1 MKETIASIILWHQQ
15 TFPDATLEGQIEK
28 WDDERLEWEDT
39 SSGTPDELL
48 ELADMVIVCCGIMRF
63 DYAEGFNY
71 LASTLGRIQ
80 VMPTNGKDLWGA
92 VERKMAINRNRK
104 WNKIGNTFQHI
115 SEGGEE

>member
-1 MKETIASIILWHQQ
+1 MSETIASIMLWHEQ
-15 TFPDATLEGQIEK
+15 TFPDATLEGQEQK
-28 WDDERLEWEDT
+28 WDDERLEWENT

-80 VMPTNGKDLWGA
+80 VMPTNGKDLWEA

-104 WNKIGNTFQHI
+104 WGKQGNSYQHI
-115 SEGGEE
+115 EEGE